1 MNRPVTPSLP
11 RLVLIGDAFTTPA
24 QADRILAAV
33 GAGINWV
40 HLRAHEAS
48 TDRFRRAARGLVPWL
63 RAASPSVLVSINS
76 RLPVARELRTG
87 FHTGAEGPSLRVA
100 RLRLGAAP
108 PLGYSAHAAAEASTA
123 LGAGATYVFLSPI
136 FPTSS
141 KPGHPGAGLQV
152 LTDVVAHVAPAPVY
166 ALGGITPARI
176 PTCLEAGAY
185 GVAVLS
191 GILHANDAAAAAR
204 RYLQALA
211 DASPTA
217 S

>member
-11 RLVLIGDAFTTPA
+11 RLVLIGEAFTTPA
-24 QADRILAAV
+24 QADRLLAAV

-123 LGAGATYVFLSPI
+123 VRAGATYVFLSPI

-141 KPGHPGAGLQV
+141 KPGHPGVGLQA
-152 LTDVVAHVAPAPVY
+152 LADVVAHVAPAPVY

-176 PTCLEAGAY
+176 ATCLEAGAY

-211 DASPTA
+211 DASPMA

>member
-1 MNRPVTPSLP
+1 MNGPATPSLP

-24 QADRILAAV
+24 RADRILAAV

-40 HLRAHEAS
+40 HLRAHAAS
-48 TDRFRRAARGLVPWL
+48 TDVFWRAARGLVPWL

-87 FHTGAEGPSLRVA
+87 FHTGAKGPSLRVA
-100 RLRLGAAP
+100 RLRLGPAP
-108 PLGYSAHAAAEASTA
+108 PLGYSAHAAAEAATA
-123 LGAGATYVFLSPI
+123 LNAGATYVFFSPV

-152 LTDVVAHVAPAPVY
+152 LTDVVEHVAPAPVY
-166 ALGGITPARI
+166 ALGGITPARVA
-176 PTCLEAGAY
+176 TCLEAGAY
-185 GVAVLS
+185 GVAILS
-191 GILHANDAAAAAR
+191 GIMHADDTAAAAR

-211 DASPTA
+211 DAPSAA